1 MKLYFYYLKKDNTI
15 MCDVVEA
22 EEKTK
27 SYKLNGKRGT
37 NIFKSEINKNEIKKL
52 NRDVMFEPAVILL
65 SRDDELAKQV
75 FLKDIEQKIEDA
87 ENTLREL
94 KLNED
99 KITTTEISIYVH
111 ENA

>member
-27 SYKLNGKRGT
+27 LYKLTGKRGID
-37 NIFKSEINKNEIKKL
+37 IFKSEINKNEIEKL
-52 NRDVMFEPAVILL
+52 NHDVMFEPAVILL
-65 SRDDELAKQV
+65 NRDDDLAKQV
-75 FLKDIEQKIEDA
+75 FLKDIKKKIEDA

-94 KLNED
+94 KSNEE
-99 KITTTEISIYVH
+99 KIVTTEISIYIH
-111 ENA
+111 